1 MGQCELREEKQ
12 KRSFAKRVRMAN
24 LVLNIAALS
33 FLLTG
38 CLSNPGGATRNKCPA
53 KPPTIQE
60 FNATEYLGIWY
71 EQRRFPAFFH
81 LNTRCVRATYGPC
94 PDPDQPGAC
103 DDKPDRVSV
112 STWQRKQTAT
122 WTQSLGRL
130 MCLTQNILESSLSS
144 SLETPRVLTGSWK
157 LTTSTTLLS
166 TLARISCLERSS
178 LSLLGSWQE
187 SNTLILKCLSMR
199 PMCLWRMG
207 STSHPWR
214 TLSRMRTACMRE
226 TFDCLESLFIR
237 SVLLWSSYLLLI
249 KSSVNKY
256 NSL

>member
-1 MGQCELREEKQ
+1 MG
-12 KRSFAKRVRMAN
+12 RVRMAN

-33 FLLTG
+33 FVVTG
-38 CLSNPGGATRNKCPA
+38 CLGNPGGATRNKCPA

-71 EQRRFPAFFH
+71 EQRRFPAFFQ

-103 DDKPDRVSV
+103 DDMPDRVSV
-112 STWQRKQTAT
+112 LNVAT
-122 WTQSLGRL
+122 KANGDLDTILGSAYVPDPEHPGEL
-130 MCLTQNILESSLSS
+130 LVQFPGNPEGSYWILETDYVNYS
-144 SLETPRVLTGSWK
+144 VVY
-157 LTTSTTLLS
+157 
-166 TLARISCLERSS
+166 SCTDFLERSR
-178 LSLLGSWQE
+178 LSLLGSWRE

-199 PMCLWRMG
+199 PMCWWRMG

-237 SVLLWSSYLLLI
+237 SVLLWSSI
-249 KSSVNKY
+249 IFVVDQVFCE
-256 NSL
+256 